1 MEIGPDQLKVM
12 DGAAVSLCME
22 NDLPIVVFNLNAPEA
37 IARVVDGE
45 AIGTVIAGPAGDE
58 PALSGARS

>member
-1 MEIGPDQLKVM
+1 
-12 DGAAVSLCME
+12 
-22 NDLPIVVFNLNAPEA
+22 VFNLNAPEA